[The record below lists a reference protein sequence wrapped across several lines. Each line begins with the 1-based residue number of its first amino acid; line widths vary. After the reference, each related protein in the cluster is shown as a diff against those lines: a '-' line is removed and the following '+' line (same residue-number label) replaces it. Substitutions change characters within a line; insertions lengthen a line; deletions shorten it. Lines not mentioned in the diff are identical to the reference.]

1 MARLPVM
8 SLAASSLL
16 FASCTAK
23 DDAGRAA
30 SPTSTRPLPV
40 TNPEG
45 SELLR
50 ALKQRRTSREFAD
63 RPLERQLLADILW
76 AGNGV
81 NRASGGRTAPSAHGS
96 QAIDIYV
103 ADATGLYRYDAVQRE
118 LEVIKA
124 GDLRALTGLQSYAAT
139 APVNLIY
146 VSDHRRFGASVTA
159 DERRLF
165 AAAGAGAMM
174 ENVYL
179 YCAARGLHVA
189 VRADIDRAALAKAM
203 GLVAPEQSIL
213 LAQSVG
219 HPPTLAAI
227 KTSVKRLLGRD

>member
-16 FASCTAK
+16 FASCAPRHDPRST
-23 DDAGRAA
+23 DT
-30 SPTSTRPLPV
+30 TSTRPLPA
-40 TNPEG
+40 TDPDG

-50 ALKQRRTSREFAD
+50 ALKHRRTSREFAD
-63 RPLERQLLADILW
+63 RPLERQLLADVLW

-81 NRASGGRTAPSAHGS
+81 NRADGGRTAPSAHNS
-96 QAIDIYV
+96 QSIDIYV
-103 ADATGLYRYDAVQRE
+103 VDAHGLYRYDAHRRTLQV
-118 LEVIKA
+118 LKA
-124 GDLRALTGLQSYAAT
+124 GDIRALTGLQSYAAT
-139 APVNLIY
+139 APLSLIY
-146 VSDHRRFGASVTA
+146 VSDDRRFAADITP

-165 AAAGAGAMM
+165 AAAGAGAVM

-179 YCAARGLHVA
+179 YCAAHDLNVS
-189 VRADIDRAALAKAM
+189 VRADIDRVALGKAM
-203 GLVAPEQSIL
+203 GLAPEQSIL

-227 KTSVKRLLGRD
+227 KTSVKRLFGRD